1 MRKTHHTCLYISVTW
16 LRMWVIIAVNLVIMS
31 PCMAQFFAIHPENPQ
46 LRLIHRA
53 VEIIQNGGVI
63 AYPTDVSDALACHI
77 GDKQALDKIR
87 RIRQLD
93 DKHDFTLVCTDLT
106 QVSTFTKISNNAH
119 RLIKALT
126 PGPFTFILDATREV
140 PRRLQHPKKKTI
152 GIRIPDHPIAQLLVK
167 ELQEPLFSSTLI
179 LPGDDEGLSDPYEIR
194 ERLEHEL
201 DLVIDAGM
209 ILCEETTIIAFLE
222 HGPEIVRQGKGIA
235 PMLD

>member
-1 MRKTHHTCLYISVTW
+1 
-16 LRMWVIIAVNLVIMS
+16 
-31 PCMAQFFAIHPENPQ
+31 MAQFFAIHPENPQ

-53 VEIIQNGGVI
+53 VEIIKKGGII
-63 AYPTDVSDALACHI
+63 AYPTDVSYALACHI

-93 DKHDFTLVCTDLT
+93 DKHDFTLVCNDLT
-106 QVSTFTKISNNAH
+106 QVSTFTKMGNNAH

-152 GIRIPDHPIAQLLVK
+152 GIRIPDHPVAQLLVK

-179 LPGDDEGLSDPYEIR
+179 LPGDDEGLSDPYDIR

-209 ILCEETTIIAFLE
+209 ILCEETTIIAFFD
-222 HGPEIVRQGKGIA
+222 HNPEIVRQGKGLA
-235 PMLD
+235 PMLN